1 MAENPELGILF
12 VERTESLGKKRFN
25 ELLEISD
32 KYDWQVIGE
41 QVERGTDKI
50 RIEIMKRV

>member
-1 MAENPELGILF
+1 
-12 VERTESLGKKRFN
+12 LGKKRFN